1 MNKFRKSAVAMII
14 IEILLIVF
22 SNVLITGSLRRDN
35 LLYRI
40 EAKQIAK
47 RMETEHVED
56 ISLSDYKTIV
66 KIEPYDDS
74 QVNYD
79 YIVAECDGVIYRIGY
94 EEKDNTGVLLALNI
108 CLGMMFIFSAV
119 IFIYIDRKV
128 LKPFNSMT
136 DMTVELAKG
145 NLTKPIT
152 EEKSR
157 FFGKFLWGMDM
168 LRENLEDSRRKE
180 LEYQKEKKTLVLSLS
195 HDIKTPL
202 SAIELYTK
210 ALKEGIYDSEEK
222 KAEALNGILKNADEI
237 KKYAGEISK
246 ISRED
251 FLDLKVNVSEVYI
264 DDVINKIEAF
274 YHDRLTVIHTGFSVE
289 RHTNCLLLCDPDRLV
304 EVLQNFMENAIKYG
318 DGKSVKISFEEE
330 EGYKLICVTN
340 TGTAPDET
348 DMQSIFDSFYRGKN
362 TEGIQGSGLG
372 LYICKNLMQKMDGDA
387 YAEAVDGGFRAVAV
401 VKIV

>member
-1 MNKFRKSAVAMII
+1 MII

-222 KAEALNGILKNADEI
+222 KAEALNGILKNVDEI
-237 KKYAGEISK
+237 KRYAGEISK
-246 ISRED
+246 ISRDD

-274 YHDRLTVIHTGFSVE
+274 YHDRLSVIHTGFSVE

-304 EVLQNFMENAIKYG
+304 EVFQNFMENAIKYG

>member
-1 MNKFRKSAVAMII
+1 MII

-237 KKYAGEISK
+237 KRYAGEISK

-274 YHDRLTVIHTGFSVE
+274 YHDRLSVIHTGFSVE

-340 TGTAPDET
+340 TGTAPDDT

>member
-1 MNKFRKSAVAMII
+1 MII

-237 KKYAGEISK
+237 KRYAGEISK

-251 FLDLKVNVSEVYI
+251 FLDLNVNVSEVYI

-274 YHDRLTVIHTGFSVE
+274 YHDRLSVIHTGFSVE

>member
-1 MNKFRKSAVAMII
+1 MII

-222 KAEALNGILKNADEI
+222 KAEALNGVLKNADEI
-237 KKYAGEISK
+237 KRYAGEISK

-274 YHDRLTVIHTGFSVE
+274 YHDRLSVIHTGFSVE

>member
-1 MNKFRKSAVAMII
+1 MII

-237 KKYAGEISK
+237 KRYAGEISK

-274 YHDRLTVIHTGFSVE
+274 YHDRLSVIHTGFSVE

-318 DGKSVKISFEEE
+318 DGKSVKISFGEE

>member
-1 MNKFRKSAVAMII
+1 MII

-47 RMETEHVED
+47 RMETEHVEN

-274 YHDRLTVIHTGFSVE
+274 YHDRLSVIHTGFSVD

>member
-1 MNKFRKSAVAMII
+1 MII

-237 KKYAGEISK
+237 KRYAGEISK

-274 YHDRLTVIHTGFSVE
+274 YHDRLSVIHTGFSVE

>member
-1 MNKFRKSAVAMII
+1 MII

-145 NLTKPIT
+145 NLTKPLT

-237 KKYAGEISK
+237 KRYAGEISK

-251 FLDLKVNVSEVYI
+251 FLDLNVNVSEVYI

-274 YHDRLTVIHTGFSVE
+274 YHDRLSVIHTGFSVE

>member
-1 MNKFRKSAVAMII
+1 MII

-237 KKYAGEISK
+237 KRYAGEISK

-251 FLDLKVNVSEVYI
+251 FLDFKVNVSEVYI
-264 DDVINKIEAF
+264 DDIINKIEAF
-274 YHDRLTVIHTGFSVE
+274 YHDRLSVIHTGFSVD
-289 RHTNCLLLCDPDRLV
+289 RHTNCLLLCDSDRLV